1 MEFQQLTTEKDM
13 YETADV
19 NELLSMAV
27 RCTLMQEYLLISVD
41 TLKVHAY
48 VDDAYVCMH
57 AKTTYMYSYL
67 RMYAHSL

>member
-27 RCTLMQEYLLISVD
+27 RYTLMQEYLLIS
-41 TLKVHAY
+41 
-48 VDDAYVCMH
+48 M
-57 AKTTYMYSYL
+57 
-67 RMYAHSL
+67 

>member
-27 RCTLMQEYLLISVD
+27 RYTLMQEYLLMS
-41 TLKVHAY
+41 
-48 VDDAYVCMH
+48 M
-57 AKTTYMYSYL
+57 
-67 RMYAHSL
+67 